1 MKKEYKKL
9 VKKFGK
15 YRVLNI
21 LGKYKHYKE
30 IREKRTFEFILNAIK
45 QLS

>member
-15 YRVLNI
+15 FRIKNI
-21 LGKYKHYKE
+21 LGKYNNYKK
-30 IREKRTFEFILNAIK
+30 IREDRTFEFILTTINK
-45 QLS
+45 LS

>member
-15 YRVLNI
+15 FRIKNI

-30 IREKRTFEFILNAIK
+30 IRENRTFEFILTTIK
-45 QLS
+45 NLS

>member
-30 IREKRTFEFILNAIK
+30 IREKRTFEFIFNAIK

>member
-9 VKKFGK
+9 VKKFGNYK
-15 YRVLNI
+15 IKNI

-30 IREKRTFEFILNAIK
+30 IRKKRTFEFIFNAIK